1 MIGVVFLVIALIILH
16 IVMTMF
22 MVILERDKP
31 RYILCWS
38 IIFLFTSI
46 IGYVVYLLSRKVQY
60 NKIQSLKKKEL
71 EDIIYTSLVEKNLK
85 AIDTKVE
92 DDLMN
97 FSELEFETATTRNN
111 SYTYFTN
118 HSKFKQNLIKELKT
132 AENYILLELEKINSE
147 DFEEVIDIIK
157 EKAMH
162 TVMVKLVYANSI
174 SRKLL
179 KSLKIA
185 GVKVYKFSKYNAIGE
200 VYGNLRNII
209 SIDGRVAFL
218 GDFYMN
224 SSQLS
229 SKFEITHSIL
239 KIEGDILQNV
249 DLNLH
254 KDVVFASGKFMNFKQ
269 YKKQEISNTTNM
281 QYVSNQIS
289 NNIELL
295 LIKAICS
302 AKKSIQL
309 QLEKFIPT
317 ESIMSLLR
325 FAINSNIEVRLI
337 IPLKSNRHGKYYAS
351 RAYAKQLA
359 LFGANVYLYDGYI
372 KFNAI
377 TVDSKYV
384 LNGAFVLDREHIGS
398 SLQNIMLIKD
408 EKAVEHFNKI
418 FDTDIN
424 NSYRI
429 NDAKFMLFRE
439 KFFRNFI

>member
-60 NKIQSLKKKEL
+60 NKIKSLKKKEL

-147 DFEEVIDIIK
+147 DFEEVIDVIK

-179 KSLKIA
+179 KLLKNA

-224 SSQLS
+224 PSQLS

-325 FAINSNIEVRLI
+325 FAINSNIEVRLM

-418 FDTDIN
+418 FDADIN